1 MRRSPLRPPV
11 GPVRPRDMREGSPL
25 DPWATA
31 AAVAVVAVAIAVA
44 AVAGC
49 AGAGG
54 LRVDPTGGDDATTAS
69 VASAGHA
76 IRGIAKGTV
85 FTPFTAQTGGFQV
98 DVPQGW
104 QHTERANYSSF
115 ADRLDLVTVQWA
127 KAVAAPTIASV
138 KKVDIPV
145 LEAHARVF
153 TLQSVEQAVRPAG
166 TGIEIDYLQ
175 GGGPDVVT
183 GRTAVDSVQRYL
195 FFHDGV
201 LVTLTLA
208 GPKGT
213 DDSRSWRTVTDSLF
227 WLR

>member
-1 MRRSPLRPPV
+1 MRRSLVPPL
-11 GPVRPRDMREGSPL
+11 VRPGRRRDTRDGSPL

-31 AAVAVVAVAIAVA
+31 AAMAVVVVAVGVA
-44 AVAGC
+44 AAAGC

-54 LRVDPTGGDDATTAS
+54 LRVDPADDGATATAS

-76 IRGIAKGTV
+76 IRGIPKGTV
-85 FTPFTAQTGGFQV
+85 FTPYTAETGGFQV
-98 DVPQGW
+98 AVPQGW
-104 QHTERANYSSF
+104 QHTERANYASF
-115 ADRLDLVTVQWA
+115 ADRLDFVTVQWA
-127 KAVAAPTIASV
+127 KAAAAPTVDSVEKVEIPALKEHAS
-138 KKVDIPV
+138 
-145 LEAHARVF
+145 VF
-153 TLQSVEQAVRPAG
+153 TLQSVERVERPAG
-166 TGIEIDYLQ
+166 AGVEIDYLQ

-195 FFHDGV
+195 FFHEGV

-208 GPKGT
+208 GPKGA

>member
-1 MRRSPLRPPV
+1 MRRSPARAL
-11 GPVRPRDMREGSPL
+11 VRPRHPRDAREGSPL

-31 AAVAVVAVAIAVA
+31 AAMAVVVVAVGVA
-44 AVAGC
+44 AAAGC

-54 LRVDPTGGDDATTAS
+54 LRVDPTDDGATGTAS

-76 IRGIAKGTV
+76 IRGIVKGTV
-85 FTPFTAQTGGFQV
+85 FTPYTADTGGFQV

-104 QHTERANYSSF
+104 QHTERANYASF

-127 KAVAAPTIASV
+127 KAAVAPTTDSV
-138 KKVDIPV
+138 RKVDVPA
-145 LEAHARVF
+145 LKEHARVF
-153 TLQSVEQAVRPAG
+153 ELRSVEPVERPAG
-166 TGIEIDYLQ
+166 SGVEIDYLQ

-183 GRTAVDSVQRYL
+183 GHTAVDSVQRYL
-195 FFHDGV
+195 FFHEGV

-208 GPKGT
+208 GPKGA